1 MKHSFKSFYTVGF
14 FLTAFYAVGAV
25 QAATTV
31 IPKISKT
38 SISPSS
44 ATTGSM
50 FKFTATLNSATLP
63 SGYTVKVDFGNGLA
77 TMAADSSGLNYTLSR
92 ILSTVGTGAFK
103 IGVYNSRNILQDVT
117 YGGTYTV
124 KAAPVNHPPEI
135 SLVSGGATIE
145 NGMVY
150 TLQVKATDSDNNLS
164 NVVVDWKDGSKT
176 ERQNATNGTTLTFT
190 HTYTTAGIV
199 TLTAIAKDSGN
210 PILSSTVLSKT
221 VEVTSTPPHYTKV
234 CNSGALEGEED
245 CPVNP
250 IFGSASTDWGCTKDN
265 KTGLIWEVK
274 TVDGGLRDMNNVY
287 TNYSPSYNPR
297 GEYEAVTD
305 ASGFVFDVNSES
317 LCSAKD
323 WRLPTNEELKSLVYC
338 SDGKSKTLGATESGT
353 ICTGTPSTPMIDELY
368 FPNTQYLFW
377 SSSPYAANN
386 FNIWVTDFDNSST
399 GTSNMGSAN
408 AVRLVRNGQ

>member
-1 MKHSFKSFYTVGF
+1 MKYSFKSFYTVGF
-14 FLTAFYAVGAV
+14 FLTAFYTAGVA

-31 IPKISKT
+31 IPKISKASVSPT
-38 SISPSS
+38 SAI
-44 ATTGSM
+44 TGSM
-50 FKFTATLNSATLP
+50 FKFSATLNSATLP
-63 SGYTVKVDFGNGLA
+63 SGYSVKVDFGNGLA
-77 TMAADSSGLNYTLSR
+77 SMSTDSSGINYSLSR

-117 YGGTYTV
+117 YGGTYSV
-124 KAAPVNHPPEI
+124 KAAPVNHPPAI
-135 SLVSGGATIE
+135 TLVSGGATIE

-199 TLTAIAKDSGN
+199 TLTAIAKDSGD

-221 VEVTSTPPHYTKV
+221 VEVTSTPPHYSKV

-250 IFGSASTDWGCTKDN
+250 VFGSASTDWACTKDN
-265 KTGLIWEVK
+265 KTGLIWEIK
-274 TVDGGLRDMNNVY
+274 TVDGGLRDMNNEY

-305 ASGFVFDVNSES
+305 ANGFVFDVNSNS
-317 LCSAKD
+317 LCGAKD
-323 WRLPTNEELKSLVYC
+323 WRLPTNEELKGLVYC
-338 SDGKSKTLGATESGT
+338 SDGKYTTLGATESGT
-353 ICTGTPSTPMIDELY
+353 ICTGLPSSPMIDELY

-377 SSSPYAANN
+377 SSSPYATNN
-386 FNIWVTDFDNSST
+386 FNMWVTDFDNSST
-399 GTSNMGSAN
+399 GTSDMGSSN